1 MPSAPSPLT
10 IQVREREDVAILAI
24 SGKLMGAPD
33 LERIRVTIARL
44 VDSGTKKIL
53 LDFADV
59 PWVNSAGVGFL
70 LALVTGIP
78 KSGARI
84 KFVHINERVRS
95 ILDVTRISSHLE
107 SYADEDL
114 ALASFAG
121 SSSTGHS

>member
-24 SGKLMGAPD
+24 SGKLQGIPD
-33 LERIRVTIARL
+33 LERIRSTITGL
-44 VDSGTKKIL
+44 VNGGTKKIL
-53 LDFADV
+53 LDFAGV
-59 PWVNSAGVGFL
+59 PWMNSAGVGFL
-70 LALVTGIP
+70 LALVTSIP

-107 SYADEDL
+107 SYPDEDV

-121 SSSTGHS
+121 SSSPGPS